1 MKFIKLIIAIFIA
14 LSFAGCGTTKSV
26 AIDIPISNEQSF
38 TFLDERPAD
47 QRLARNDIS
56 RSGTTHFYADDN
68 LTPSPA
74 EILRR
79 VFMNRASQL
88 LKGRTV
94 TLTEF
99 DVHVTDPDVSL
110 DPNAFYA
117 ATNTSAAGT
126 VLAAPAIF
134 GIESIKS
141 YKTVT
146 VEIRGK
152 IDSTELF
159 AYHSD
164 EFQGRVSEDDIRS
177 VIYVALDQA
186 IAKVQSTIHD

>member
-1 MKFIKLIIAIFIA
+1 L
-14 LSFAGCGTTKSV
+14 AGCGTTKSV

-38 TFLDERPAD
+38 TFVDERPAD
-47 QRLARNDIS
+47 QRIS
-56 RSGTTHFYADDN
+56 RREVSNNGDTHFYADDN
-68 LTPSPA
+68 LTPPPA

-110 DPNAFYA
+110 NSNAFYA
-117 ATNTSAAGT
+117 ATTNTSAAGS
-126 VLAAPAIF
+126 VLAAPVIL

-141 YKTVT
+141 YKAVT

-164 EFQGRVSEDDIRS
+164 EFRGRVSEDDIRS
-177 VIYVALDQA
+177 VIFVALDQA
-186 IAKVQSTIHD
+186 IAKMQSTIHD